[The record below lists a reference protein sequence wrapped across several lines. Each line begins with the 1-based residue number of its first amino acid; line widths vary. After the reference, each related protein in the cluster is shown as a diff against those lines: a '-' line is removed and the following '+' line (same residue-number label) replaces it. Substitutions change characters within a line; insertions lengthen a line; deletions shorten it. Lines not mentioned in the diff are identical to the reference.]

1 MILWVSI
8 IKSGF
13 LPSDMEWSIRATDLS
28 FVLSWIH
35 HLSLT
40 SIIVNML
47 SRDHLEVTSAIV
59 NQC

>member
-1 MILWVSI
+1 MGINYQVWVPAQRY
-8 IKSGF
+8 G
-13 LPSDMEWSIRATDLS
+13 MDLS

-35 HLSLT
+35 HKPYI

-47 SRDHLEVTSAIV
+47 SRVHLEVTSAIV